1 MGNILLDGETIMD
14 IKFTPHIN
22 KINNQTP
29 KQNTSFYGEIKDEF
43 VRTTKKGVS
52 TFEQEV
58 KNAIEY
64 CVESVQNGSKIEN
77 SYAITRDGKFLYKN
91 TGKDCKCSVE
101 YEKLEPHTIIY
112 HSHPTDYLSPLSDG
126 DIWQLLQHEDID
138 KVVAVDR
145 KGRTCSLE
153 KGPDFK
159 QCLIKDKTGE
169 EVKEMMEQI
178 WCDSL
183 GIEAKYDEAF
193 LKDVEEELKKAYNI
207 ESDEEFVRRFY
218 KGQRPQRIKKVFKD
232 DLVSALEFKRI
243 PVETPA
249 RKAFLANI
257 DKIGAIQHTPQ
268 GIEIQKKF
276 NEQIAECFNLIFEYN
291 E

>member
-1 MGNILLDGETIMD
+1 MD
-14 IKFTPHIN
+14 IKFNPHIN

-29 KQNTSFYGEIKDEF
+29 KQNTSFRGEIKDEF
-43 VRTTKKGVS
+43 VRTTPKGDS

-112 HSHPTDYLSPLSDG
+112 HSHPTDYLSPLSAG
-126 DIWQLLQHEDID
+126 DIWQLVQHEDID

-145 KGRTCSLE
+145 QGGTSSLE
-153 KGPDFK
+153 KGPEFR
-159 QCLIKDKTGE
+159 QGFIKKSTEDE
-169 EVKEMMEQI
+169 IYEMMEKT
-178 WCDSL
+178 WCDGL
-183 GIEAKYDEAF
+183 GIKAEYDEDF
-193 LKDVEEELKKAYNI
+193 LKGVEDQLKEKYNI
-207 ESDEEFVRRFY
+207 QSEEYFINRFY
-218 KGQRPQRIKKVFKD
+218 NGQRPKRIAKAFKD
-232 DLVSALEFKRI
+232 HLKSELEFAGI

-249 RKAFLANI
+249 RKAFIANL

-268 GIEIQKKF
+268 GIEIQKEF
-276 NEQIAECFNLIFEYN
+276 NERIAERFGLIFEYN

>member
-1 MGNILLDGETIMD
+1 MD
-14 IKFTPHIN
+14 INFNPYIN
-22 KINNQTP
+22 KINNQTA
-29 KQNTSFYGEIKDEF
+29 KQNTSFRGEIKDEF
-43 VRTTKKGVS
+43 VRTTQKGVS
-52 TFEQEV
+52 NFDQEV

-64 CVESVQNGSKIEN
+64 CVEATKNGSQIEN

-91 TGKDCKCSVE
+91 TGKERSCQVDYS
-101 YEKLEPHTIIY
+101 KLEPHTIIY

-159 QCLIKDKTGE
+159 QLLIKEDTDE
-169 EVKEMMEQI
+169 VVKEMMEQI

-183 GIEAKYDEAF
+183 GIEAKYDETF
-193 LKDVEEELKKAYNI
+193 LKDVEAKLKEAYEI
-207 ESDEEFVRRFY
+207 ESDEEFVQRFY
-218 KGQRPQRIKKVFKD
+218 NGQRPQRIKKTFKD
-232 DLVSALEFKRI
+232 HLVSALEYKRI

-257 DKIGAIQHTPQ
+257 DKIGAVQHTPE
-268 GIEIQKKF
+268 GIEIQKEF
-276 NEQIAECFNLIFEYN
+276 NKQVAERFNLIFEYN